1 MKRVTRGRESSVA
14 TDNALEVGL
23 AYLPM
28 TVVKGTMSF
37 RFGQHA
43 IDLLPA
49 MILIGFGAIVRG
61 PGNSAF

>member
-1 MKRVTRGRESSVA
+1 
-14 TDNALEVGL
+14 
-23 AYLPM
+23 M
-28 TVVKGTMSF
+28 TVVMGTMSF

-61 PGNSAF
+61 PGNPGF